1 MPLPLFKLLA
11 ICFHLSAL
19 LKNWKN
25 TFFNFY
31 SNLIMQWR
39 KREPQLRRNS
49 QVDIFPFWIW
59 DTKLTKHLSLSLF
72 PHYPVYSLYTGR
84 LWYHMY
90 ICQRT
95 VGLIILSLYIFF
107 IAPKAYS
114 TVGWQL
120 HLWYHSLPVYKEFPA
135 LSIKKHILSFFYLPA
150 LRAIFMIFF
159 PWCFWEQI

>member
-1 MPLPLFKLLA
+1 MGLCLYITRRFQLPLPLFKLLA

-59 DTKLTKHLSLSLF
+59 DTKLTKHLSLSL
-72 PHYPVYSLYTGR
+72 SLSPLSSVLFIHGKAMVPYVHLSTNCG
-84 LWYHMY
+84 LDNF
-90 ICQRT
+90 IT
-95 VGLIILSLYIFF
+95 VHFFHCTQSLFN
-107 IAPKAYS
+107 S
-114 TVGWQL
+114 WLTT
-120 HLWYHSLPVYKEFPA
+120 A
-135 LSIKKHILSFFYLPA
+135 LMVP
-150 LRAIFMIFF
+150 
-159 PWCFWEQI
+159 